1 MARLDIQKAPTLFNH
16 SGSFGANAST
26 AASMPCQ
33 GYSTL
38 RGGFRSD
45 IASETASGVRIEQ
58 SFDGGLHWDIIS
70 TSMVAT
76 ASAASSFN
84 ITLVGNAVR
93 FFWRNGAGAATSAW
107 SNIYLLPI
115 S

>member
-1 MARLDIQKAPTLFNH
+1 MSKLYVQAAPTLFTH
-16 SGSFGANAST
+16 TGSLGAAASI

-33 GYSTL
+33 GYATL

-45 IASETASGVRIEQ
+45 VVSETGSGVRIEQ
-58 SFDGGLHWDIIS
+58 SFNLGISWDIIS
-70 TSMVAT
+70 SSALAS
-76 ASAASSFN
+76 ASAASGFN
-84 ITLVGNAVR
+84 VTIVGNAIR

-107 SNIYLLPI
+107 GNIYLLPT